1 MTTSLPPSTRLPAV
15 VPSVGAT
22 VGRTVDD
29 GGVPVPTAS
38 RPIVGRT
45 HELEQLGGLLG
56 IGAGPGGSVILAGDA
71 GVGKTRLLVELAERA
86 AQAGW
91 QVLLG
96 HCLDSGD
103 SALPYL
109 PFSEVFGQLAVRSPT
124 LVEALVDGQPAI
136 ARLLPARRMLK
147 SEPAPA
153 ERVERAEVVEAVH
166 GALTTL
172 GAAQPV
178 LLVVEDAHWAD
189 RSTRDLI
196 TLLFTRG
203 FDTPVSIA
211 VSYRSDDLHRR
222 HPLRAAVAEWGR
234 LPGVTRI
241 ALPRLP
247 DAAVRELVH
256 ALHPDTIPERRVS
269 GIVTRSEGN
278 AFFVEELVAASP
290 LTRVPGDLADLLL
303 LRLERLDEPARRL
316 VRAAAVAGRRVSHQL
331 LAQVADL
338 SDGPLDDAIRLA
350 VEALVLVPANPDG
363 YAFRH
368 ALMAEAVYDDLLPGE
383 LTRLHAA
390 YVRVLLAGEAAGTA
404 AELARH
410 ARAAHD
416 LHTARQA
423 SIRAGD
429 EAMAVGGPD
438 EATHHYEVALTL
450 LPDTGGDWAMLV
462 DLTERA
468 TYAAAAAGLQ
478 LRALALVQDALA
490 RLPQEAPVE
499 ARAHLLVTLAALT
512 FLADTDVDAFAVTS
526 EALRLLPD
534 TPQTALRARLLDLHA
549 RANAM
554 RLSYDEAARWAA
566 ESLRIAEQLDL
577 ADLTGQARTT
587 LASVNQRTGDPVAA
601 LHYLERSLG
610 EARDTG
616 DPATELR
623 ALYSLGGMHFELGRL
638 ADARATFESAYA
650 LAVATGRPWAPYA
663 VDSRVMIA
671 HVAYVA
677 GDWDD
682 VAGIVDVAGQAPP
695 ALSEAML
702 SAIGTLVP
710 AGRGD
715 QGALELVETLQPWCR
730 RDGLVAILAGSASI
744 DLALAR
750 EDLPSAQAAYHQVC
764 ETVTGLWS
772 QPRFLAQIRLAALVL
787 GGLTRAAARTSAA
800 EHPSLYQLGL
810 SLAADAEDTAATRA
824 PRGLHLGPEGLAW
837 QGRAAAELLRLRWA
851 AAQGEVPEAEL
862 IGSWEHNVAQF
873 EQFGHVFEVARS
885 RTRLAEVLRAVG
897 RPVEAQAQVKLARAV
912 AQRLGAEPL
921 LAELRAGGGVRRDRT
936 GGATDRT
943 ESELTPREHEVLG
956 LLEQGRTNGQIASL
970 LYISVKTVSVHVS
983 NILAKLEASSRT
995 EAVAVAR
1002 RRGLLPGG

>member
-1 MTTSLPPSTRLPAV
+1 MTVPGSTRPII
-15 VPSVGAT
+15 
-22 VGRTVDD
+22 GRT
-29 GGVPVPTAS
+29 S
-38 RPIVGRT
+38 
-45 HELEQLGGLLG
+45 ELERVGGLLG
-56 IGAGPGGSVILAGDA
+56 IAGAGSGSAGSGAVLLSGDA
-71 GVGKTRLLVELAERA
+71 GVGKTRLLIELAGRA
-86 AQAGW
+86 SDAGW
-91 QVLLG
+91 QVLVG

-109 PFSEVFGQLAVRSPT
+109 PFSEVFGQLATRSP
-124 LVEALVDGQPAI
+124 ALVDALVAEQPAI
-136 ARLLPARRMLK
+136 ARLLPARRMLR
-147 SEPAPA
+147 SEPAA
-153 ERVERAEVVEAVH
+153 GDRVDRVEVIEAVH
-166 GALTTL
+166 AALGRL
-172 GAAQPV
+172 GTSQPV
-178 LLVVEDAHWAD
+178 LLVLEDAHWAE

-203 FDTPVSIA
+203 FDAPVSIA

-222 HPLRAAVAEWGR
+222 HPLRGAVAEWGR
-234 LPGVTRI
+234 LPGVTRV
-241 ALPRLP
+241 ALRRLP
-247 DAAVRELVH
+247 DAAVRDLIH
-256 ALHPDTIPERRVS
+256 SLHPDAIPERRVS
-269 GIVTRSEGN
+269 GIVERSEGN
-278 AFFVEELVAASP
+278 AFFTEELVAASSMK
-290 LTRVPGDLADLLL
+290 RVPSDLADLLL
-303 LRLERLDEPARRL
+303 VRLERLEDPTRRL
-316 VRAAAVAGRRVSHQL
+316 VRAAAVAGRRVSHEL
-331 LAQVADL
+331 LAQVAGL
-338 SDGPLDDAIRLA
+338 QDGALDDAVREA

-363 YAFRH
+363 YSFRH

-390 YVRVLLAGEAAGTA
+390 YVRVLLGGEVAGTA

-490 RLPQEAPVE
+490 QLPDEAPPE

-512 FLADTDVDAFAVTS
+512 FLADTDVDAYAVTS
-526 EALRLLPD
+526 EALGMLPD
-534 TPQTALRARLLDLHA
+534 SPPTALRARLLDVHA

-554 RLSYDEAARWAA
+554 RLRYDEAARWAA
-566 ESLRIAEQLDL
+566 ESLRIAEQLGL
-577 ADLTGQARTT
+577 ADLAGQARTT
-587 LASVNQRTGDPVAA
+587 LANVDQRTGDPVAA

-623 ALYSLGGMHFELGRL
+623 ALYTLGGMHFELGRL
-638 ADARATFESAYA
+638 ADARSTFESAYA
-650 LAVATGRPWAPYA
+650 LAVSTGRPWAPYA
-663 VDSRVMIA
+663 VDSRMMLA
-671 HVAYVA
+671 QVAYVV

-682 VAGIVDVAGQAPP
+682 VAGIVDVSGQSPP

-710 AGRGD
+710 SGRGD
-715 QGALELVETLQPWCR
+715 QHALELVETLRPWCR
-730 RDGLVAILAGSASI
+730 RDGLVAIVAGSAAI
-744 DLALAR
+744 ELALAR
-750 EDLPSAQAAYHQVC
+750 DDLAAAEAAYHQVC

-787 GGLTRAAARTSAA
+787 GGLARAAGRTSTAQHADLFERGAALAA
-800 EHPSLYQLGL
+800 E
-810 SLAADAEDTAATRA
+810 ADDTAATRA
-824 PRGLHLGPEGLAW
+824 PRGLRLGPEGLAW
-837 QGRAAAELLRLRWA
+837 QGRVAAELLRLRWT

-862 IGSWEHNVAQF
+862 VGSWERNVTQF

-897 RPVEAQAQVKLARAV
+897 RQAEATAQVRLARAV

-921 LAELRAGGGVRRDRT
+921 LSELRTPGAGRAGRTNGADRT
-936 GGATDRT
+936 IDQ
-943 ESELTPREHEVLG
+943 SLTPREQEVLG
-956 LLEQGRTNGQIASL
+956 LLEQGRTNGQIAAL
-970 LYISVKTVSVHVS
+970 LFISVKTVSVHVS
-983 NILAKLEASSRT
+983 NILTKLEAGGRT
-995 EAVAVAR
+995 EAVAIAR
-1002 RRGLLPGG
+1002 RRGLLD